1 MGKSFKRKIQ
11 NIVTGAVMSF
21 GKMQETLAQNVN
33 GISNNISIQQEV
45 ERQEIKLVKKERFYE
60 LFETSSKYQK
70 SIRNMN
76 PEDKRRFLGLS
87 MKTVLT
93 DNERIEIAQEMNE
106 LVAKSINENLGEFDE
121 PTGFKNERY
130 GEIMEDV
137 NNLDPNAKH
146 KFETNNDLYKLSYY
160 VKLNKTEIENE
171 IEIDLYVNK
180 NESPSILFTDV
191 NDLSYLKVVEE
202 GKTYLYNI
210 TAYLG
215 CLPPKHEDL
224 IYKFK
229 ATIEKNGVYDFNME
243 GEEVVLDK
251 HNMMD
256 KKNINFSSG
265 I

>member
-45 ERQEIKLVKKERFYE
+45 ERQEIKLVKKERFFE

-76 PEDKRRFLGLS
+76 PEDKKRFLELS

-130 GEIMEDV
+130 GEIMEDI

-160 VKLNKTEIENE
+160 VKLNKTEVEGE
-171 IEIDLYVNK
+171 IEIDFYVNK
-180 NESPSILFTDV
+180 IENPSIILTDIT
-191 NDLSYLKVVEE
+191 DLTYLKVVEE
-202 GKTYLYNI
+202 GKLYHYNI
-210 TAYLG
+210 TSYLG
-215 CLPPKHEDL
+215 SLPPINEDL
-224 IYKFK
+224 VYRFS
-229 ATIEKNGVYDFNME
+229 ATIERNGDYDFNME

-251 HNMMD
+251 YNTMD
-256 KKNINFSSG
+256 KKNINFNSG
-265 I
+265 M